1 MTKFITFIG
10 GIEEKQIVI
19 FPSSIQ
25 HSDFANAVKALSYE
39 KLRTISGGF
48 VVNGECVGKSISL
61 GMKSRGKA
69 DTILLKNLQKG

>member
-1 MTKFITFIG
+1 MTKFITLMG
-10 GIEEKQIVI
+10 CDEAQIVI

-25 HSDFANAVKALSYE
+25 HSDLANAVKDLSFE
-39 KLRTISGGF
+39 RLRTISGGF
-48 VVNGECVGKSISL
+48 IVNGECVGKSISL